1 MLCRRDS
8 TKVVKVIKMNKKK
21 LKIVLEVLLDVSIAY
36 LETAQYI
43 ENNMMDICSREF
55 YLVRAFYFVALLCCF
70 GLLMM
75 VASDF
80 GITA

>member
-1 MLCRRDS
+1 
-8 TKVVKVIKMNKKK
+8 MNKKK

-43 ENNMMDICSREF
+43 ENNMMDICSRENLF
-55 YLVRAFYFVALLCCF
+55 GEGILLCCL

-75 VASDF
+75 VAYDF
-80 GITA
+80 RIIV